1 MAGFLELVSYAFGWI
16 YTICWSA
23 SFYPQPILNYRR
35 GTTKGTTIEFPVVNV
50 LGFLAYFIFNSAF
63 LYSPVIRSQYAA
75 RNNGLTPT
83 VRFNDLAFAAHA
95 VVMSVIV
102 LTQFWK
108 RIWGLKKGPGKER
121 QISSPIL
128 AVIAGSFIA
137 PLLVLMLVKSS
148 DTPDP
153 RVGWAYIDVVYI
165 SQMRVPAYD

>member
-1 MAGFLELVSYAFGWI
+1 
-16 YTICWSA
+16 
-23 SFYPQPILNYRR
+23 
-35 GTTKGTTIEFPVVNV
+35 
-50 LGFLAYFIFNSAF
+50 
-63 LYSPVIRSQYAA
+63 
-75 RNNGLTPT
+75 
-83 VRFNDLAFAAHA
+83 
-95 VVMSVIV
+95 MSVIV